1 MKYFI
6 VDELHCITCNTA
18 DIFLKG
24 IVALSFKGNVE
35 KW

>member
-6 VDELHCITCNTA
+6 VDELHSITCNTA
-18 DIFLKG
+18 DTFLKG
-24 IVALSFKGNVE
+24 KVALSFKGNAE